1 MQNKLGLTVVTLQGK
16 GSGRTQKLGRGAAL
30 VKGLAGLPVNLF
42 PAGGKQVARP
52 RSAFLWP
59 PLPGRPERARDA
71 LDAHVRLPQFER
83 SLCNLVG

>member
-1 MQNKLGLTVVTLQGK
+1 
-16 GSGRTQKLGRGAAL
+16 
-30 VKGLAGLPVNLF
+30 
-42 PAGGKQVARP
+42 
-52 RSAFLWP
+52 LWP